1 MSAGLAALIAGLFVV
16 PLALLW
22 SGHRLR
28 RRTSRYRAVFW
39 GALLGHLVA
48 SSIALLVSIFPP
60 TEWAATDFWRGFGGY
75 WLPVLLPALGA
86 IIGALRRTAAPLN
99 S

>member
-1 MSAGLAALIAGLFVV
+1 MNTGLAALLIGLFAV
-16 PLALLW
+16 PFALLW

-28 RRTSRYRAVFW
+28 RRSQRHRAVFW
-39 GALLGHLVA
+39 GALIGHLVA
-48 SSIALLVSIFPP
+48 SSIALFLSMYSA

-75 WLPVLLPALGA
+75 WLPVLLPAFGA
-86 IIGALRRTAAPLN
+86 AIGALRRATAPAN

>member
-1 MSAGLAALIAGLFVV
+1 MTAGLAALVIGLYAV

-28 RRTSRYRAVFW
+28 RRARPYRAAFW
-39 GALLGHLVA
+39 GALIGHLAA
-48 SSIALLVSIFPP
+48 SSIALFLSMFPA
-60 TEWAATDFWRGFGGY
+60 TEWTATDFWRGFGGY
-75 WLPVLLPALGA
+75 WLPVLLPALGSA
-86 IIGALRRTAAPLN
+86 IGALRHTSAPVN